1 MAKAKV
7 VIGGDLVKEKG
18 VEAIK
23 DLQENRTMVVQ
34 KLTQS
39 PPSKPEVVDG
49 LKTVEDVFE
58 HYKPSAEVKFKDK
71 EGGSVAEELNF
82 NSLADFSLNGLTEN
96 SNFLKNLNTQSEVY
110 QLILREL
117 KGNNRLKKA
126 LADGG
131 GKAALVKALMAIVKE
146 IEENEK

>member
-1 MAKAKV
+1 MAKGKV

-23 DLQENRTMVVQ
+23 DLQENRTMIIQ

-39 PPSKPEVVDG
+39 PPSKPQVVDG
-49 LKTVEDVFE
+49 LKTIEDVFE
-58 HYKPSAEVKFKDK
+58 NYKPSAEVRFKDK
-71 EGGSVAEELNF
+71 EGTAVTEDLKF

-96 SNFLKNLNTQSEVY
+96 SNFLRNLNTQSEVY
-110 QLILREL
+110 KLILREL

-131 GKAALVKALMAIVKE
+131 GKTALVKALIAIVKE

>member
-1 MAKAKV
+1 MAKGKV

-23 DLQENRTMVVQ
+23 DLQENRTMIVQ

-49 LKTVEDVFE
+49 LKSIEEVFE
-58 HYKPSAEVKFKDK
+58 HYKPSAEVRFKDQ
-71 EGGSVAEELNF
+71 EGGSVSEDLKF
-82 NSLADFSLNGLTEN
+82 KSLADFSLNGLTEN
-96 SNFLKNLNTQSEVY
+96 SDFLRNLNAQSEAY
-110 QLILREL
+110 KLILREL

-126 LADGG
+126 ISDEG
-131 GKAALVKALMAIVKE
+131 GKAALVKALMAVVKE
-146 IEENEK
+146 LEENQ